1 MAARRNRDKAQLSL
15 FAEELQAARQHAGLS
30 RDELA
35 AKLGYSASLV
45 SMIESGHRTP
55 QPDFAKRCDEVFGYP
70 GTFARMEQR
79 LRDLPFPESY
89 RPFVP
94 HEKAARVLR
103 TFQHSLVPGLLQ
115 TPEYAR
121 AVLATRPHT
130 SDEEVE
136 NLLAARLSRQEILS
150 REDPPLVYALLDEA
164 VLHRPVGSAEVMHG
178 QLLHL
183 AESSRRPDISIQV
196 LPYSAGG
203 HIGLLGAFTIAE
215 SADLS
220 AIVFVENANDGQT
233 LEDIDA
239 ISQVMARF
247 DALRGEAL
255 PTGPSR
261 ALIEEVAGTWATR
274 T

>member
-1 MAARRNRDKAQLSL
+1 MAARRNRDKTGLSL
-15 FAEELQAARQHAGLS
+15 FAEELKAARQRAGLS
-30 RDELA
+30 RDEAA

-45 SMIESGHRTP
+45 SMIEIGHRTP
-55 QPDFAKRCDEVFGYP
+55 QPDFAERCDEVFGYP
-70 GTFARMEQR
+70 GTFTRIEKR

-94 HEKAARVLR
+94 HEKAAKVLR

-136 NLLAARLSRQEILS
+136 NLLVARLSRQEILS
-150 REDPPLVYALLDEA
+150 RADPPLMYALLDEA
-164 VLHRPVGSAEVMHG
+164 VLHRPVGQAEVMHG

-183 AESSRRPDISIQV
+183 VEASRHPDISVQV

-215 SADLS
+215 NADLS

-233 LEDIDA
+233 LEDTDA
-239 ISQVMARF
+239 VSQVMARF